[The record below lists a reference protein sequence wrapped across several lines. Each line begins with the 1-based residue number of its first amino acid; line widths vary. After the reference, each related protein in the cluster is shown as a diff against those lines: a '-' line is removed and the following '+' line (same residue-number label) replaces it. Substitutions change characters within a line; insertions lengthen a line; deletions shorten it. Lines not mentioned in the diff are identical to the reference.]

1 MQLSPQSFRAPTN
14 FKSASA
20 KSWNK
25 HPWRLVRNANRLFSA
40 IQMGAA
46 SIALCRNTDNP
57 DSSAAGNTASPQEK
71 GMEIIAVPTA
81 PGGDIQEA
89 RAPMGDFIC
98 HSCFKF
104 GSAKPSW

>member
-1 MQLSPQSFRAPTN
+1 
-14 FKSASA
+14 
-20 KSWNK
+20 
-25 HPWRLVRNANRLFSA
+25 
-40 IQMGAA
+40 MGC
-46 SIALCRNTDNP
+46 SIHRTMEDTDNP
-57 DSSAAGNTASPQEK
+57 DSSTAGSTASPEEK

-89 RAPMGDFIC
+89 RAPIGDFIC